1 MNLFLVMDLIVQQAQ
16 ADSQP
21 GPLWILGQA
30 GIIGAITIT
39 FGMLHRSAVN
49 AYREVAAAHRQIAEI
64 ERKRADTAN
73 EQVLQLLAP
82 IKNVGDTT

>member
-1 MNLFLVMDLIVQQAQ
+1 MSMVDLVAQAQ
-16 ADSQP
+16 NPGLTEQP

-30 GIIGAITIT
+30 GIIGAITVT

-49 AYREVAAAHRQIAEI
+49 AYKESAAKSDRIADL

-73 EQVLQLLAP
+73 EQLVQLLAP
-82 IKNVGDTT
+82 IRNAGERR